1 MIKPLEL
8 MFCINSMLGLQS
20 EASKMNVKIV
30 SIRKNYISVGF
41 SVLCSSWKQMQ
52 NNI

>member
-20 EASKMNVKIV
+20 EASKMNV
-30 SIRKNYISVGF
+30 RLFQLEKNLYISGF
-41 SVLCSSWKQMQ
+41 SCSLLLLLETNAK
-52 NNI
+52 

>member
-1 MIKPLEL
+1 

-41 SVLCSSWKQMQ
+41 PVLCFFFWKQMQ
-52 NNI
+52 NKI